1 MKIWFLLFLLFFAPH
16 IAFAETL
23 PADLPVQSQ
32 KALMKEV
39 EDMLAPEGV
48 APQPQIPKGSTY
60 VEETDKKFLIE
71 CVAYRKAD
79 IIRDFVSTAF
89 SDVLWQQESGN
100 SYPSLFSGLTQE
112 IFQRASRQT
121 DDERNSNIIPWMKE
135 FAEFPNGYPATGVIN
150 KWSKDITIAVGWP
163 KYNLGF
169 ITSAGEQA
177 NNAAYYNA
185 ISNTLEKIVPV
196 LHRSTGLNFKIISP
210 EVSAAND
217 RLQGT
222 VRIVPNGQAAPGY
235 IFKGGVLNPF
245 KHGFQTEGDLN
256 QLEYEFFGGVSFTP
270 SKRAQVGG
278 YLLPNP
284 DNSMGAAVCKVRDAA
299 GDAVLQAL
307 VMECLVRALGLPEV
321 SALSRGVLRAWNEA
335 MEKAYEQK
343 LQQSTEHQTGKG
355 ARDLLDSVDK
365 SSIPTGINGYDLF
378 LARLLYCADIK
389 PGMSKLS
396 VIAVLSQSDK
406 CFISTH

>member
-1 MKIWFLLFLLFFAPH
+1 
-16 IAFAETL
+16 
-23 PADLPVQSQ
+23 
-32 KALMKEV
+32 
-39 EDMLAPEGV
+39 
-48 APQPQIPKGSTY
+48 
-60 VEETDKKFLIE
+60 
-71 CVAYRKAD
+71 
-79 IIRDFVSTAF
+79 
-89 SDVLWQQESGN
+89 
-100 SYPSLFSGLTQE
+100 
-112 IFQRASRQT
+112 
-121 DDERNSNIIPWMKE
+121 MKE

-169 ITSAGEQA
+169 ITSAGEQT

-185 ISNTLEKIVPV
+185 ISDTLEKIVPV

-210 EVSAAND
+210 EVAAAND

-222 VRIVPNGQAAPGY
+222 IRIVPNGQAAPGY

-270 SKRAQVGG
+270 GKRAQVGG

-355 ARDLLDSVDK
+355 ARDLLDSVDM
-365 SSIPTGINGYDLF
+365 SSIPTRINGYDLF
-378 LARLLYCADIK
+378 LARLLYCSDIK

-406 CFISTH
+406 CFISAH